1 MTSDAPSSIRRDG
14 LPPGSGDQ
22 LLVALDVDT
31 RERALEL
38 ANLLRGTAGG
48 FKIGSRLFTS
58 EGPSLVAAL
67 ADRGDRVF
75 LDLKYHDIP
84 TVVAESIRA
93 AARLGTWM
101 LTVHAVGGHAMLHAA
116 ADAARQSERRPLVVG
131 VTVLTSLDGVELARI
146 GVNRALADQVEAL
159 ADLAS
164 GAGLDGVV
172 ASPLEVA
179 RLRAHLGPT
188 PTIVTPGIRPD
199 PNGGDDQV
207 RTLSAGGAVAAG
219 ASYIVVGR
227 PIIASADP
235 LASAQAIVRELAA
248 HHSTETG
255 DRSEEGGEA

>member
-1 MTSDAPSSIRRDG
+1 
-14 LPPGSGDQ
+14 
-22 LLVALDVDT
+22 
-31 RERALEL
+31 
-38 ANLLRGTAGG
+38 
-48 FKIGSRLFTS
+48 
-58 EGPSLVAAL
+58 
-67 ADRGDRVF
+67 VF

-84 TVVAESIRA
+84 TVVAEAIRA

-131 VTVLTSLDGVELARI
+131 VTVLTSLDGVDLARI
-146 GVNRALADQVEAL
+146 GVDRALADQVEAL
-159 ADLAS
+159 ADLAI

-179 RLRAHLGPT
+179 RLRARLGPT
-188 PTIVTPGIRPD
+188 PTIVTPGIRRD

-235 LASAQAIVRELAA
+235 LASAQAIVRELGADD
-248 HHSTETG
+248 STETG
-255 DRSEEGGEA
+255 DRSGEGGEA

>member
-1 MTSDAPSSIRRDG
+1 MTPEAPWSIRRDG
-14 LPPGSGDQ
+14 RPPRSGDQ

-38 ANLLRGTAGG
+38 ADLLRDTAGG

-58 EGPSLVAAL
+58 EGPSLIAAL

-84 TVVAESIRA
+84 TVVAQAVCA
-93 AARLGTWM
+93 AAHLGTWM
-101 LTVHAVGGHAMLHAA
+101 LTVHAAGGHAMLQAA
-116 ADAARQSERRPLVVG
+116 AEAARQADRRPLVVG
-131 VTVLTSLDGVELARI
+131 VTVLTSLDGVELASI
-146 GVNRALADQVEAL
+146 GVDRALADQVEAL
-159 ADLAS
+159 ADLAT

-179 RLRAHLGPT
+179 RLRVRLGPT
-188 PTIVTPGIRPD
+188 PTIVTPGIRRGP
-199 PNGGDDQV
+199 GGNDDQV

-235 LASAQAIVRELAA
+235 LASAQAIVRELDA
-248 HHSTETG
+248 HHTKETG
-255 DRSEEGGEA
+255 DRGQEAGEA